1 MADDPVDIAKCFQA
15 AVRQMLA
22 LGPTPRYESEG
33 CSERAAHF
41 RSGPSALNPRSES
54 PRPANLKLISNN
66 LKTAF
71 PVQDSGSFASL
82 LSRLDEFDLSGR
94 SCP

>member
-1 MADDPVDIAKCFQA
+1 MADDPGDIDARFHA

-22 LGPTPRYESEG
+22 LGPPLRLERQTRESVAQSAELG
-33 CSERAAHF
+33 ERQSEAAANC
-41 RSGPSALNPRSES
+41 GA
-54 PRPANLKLISNN
+54 RPVHLRLLSDN

-82 LSRLDEFDLSGR
+82 LARLDR
-94 SCP
+94 S